1 MTKDFNFR
9 EKVNFALDKN
19 NILYACFSNSF
30 EPKKEK
36 EDFGDEYTHQLHAIS
51 LDDLKDKDGKEV
63 NLNPP
68 ESAES

>member
-19 NILYACFSNSF
+19 NILYSCYSNSF
-30 EPKKEK
+30 EHKKGK
-36 EDFGDEYTHQLHAIS
+36 EGFGDEYTHELHAIS
-51 LDDLKDKDGKEV
+51 LDDLRDRDGNKV
-63 NLNPP
+63 DLNPP